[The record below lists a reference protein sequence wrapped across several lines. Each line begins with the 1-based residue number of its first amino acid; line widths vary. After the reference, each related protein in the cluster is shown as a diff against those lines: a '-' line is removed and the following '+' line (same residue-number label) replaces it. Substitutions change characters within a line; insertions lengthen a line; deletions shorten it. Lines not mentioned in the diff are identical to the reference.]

1 VRPTT
6 PGTAAPPG
14 TRARGRWRPTT
25 IPEQLGLLGLA
36 CAAASFAYPPLH
48 QAVGLRFICPLR
60 ELTGV
65 PCPLCG
71 LTTASTAL
79 AGGDLSASLAA
90 NPFALPLAI
99 GTAMMAVLMVCRALG
114 VAAPARR
121 WGRRAQRTTVVIVAA
136 LAAVSWAVQLRRY
149 GLI

>member
-1 VRPTT
+1 VGPTT
-6 PGTAAPPG
+6 PGTAVPPRERR
-14 TRARGRWRPTT
+14 RAGWRPTT
-25 IPEQLGLLGLA
+25 IPEQLGVLGLA
-36 CAAASFAYPPLH
+36 CVVASFAYPPLH
-48 QAVGLRFICPLR
+48 QAVGLRFYCPLR

-90 NPFALPLAI
+90 NPFALPLAAA
-99 GTAMMAVLMVCRALG
+99 TAMMAVLMACRALG

-121 WGRRAQRTTVVIVAA
+121 WGRRAQRITVVVVGV
-136 LAAVSWAVQLRRY
+136 LAAVSWAVQLHRY